1 MLVLASVS
9 RELVSLREAL
19 AAAVEIIELP
29 ASFYTIG
36 SSAYRSG
43 IDKLNDHILYIREGR
58 DALAE
63 LAKSAVVTSLR
74 EASVDFERLA
84 ASADRFSDNLL
95 ELDVE
100 ETLFTAMQ
108 LKQEADSLE
117 RRTLQDIRADL
128 IAVNQRR
135 SRRPPKRFE

>member
-19 AAAVEIIELP
+19 AAAVEIIELA

-43 IDKLNDHILYIREGR
+43 IDKLNDHIREGR

-95 ELDVE
+95 
-100 ETLFTAMQ
+100 
-108 LKQEADSLE
+108 
-117 RRTLQDIRADL
+117 
-128 IAVNQRR
+128 
-135 SRRPPKRFE
+135 